1 MDKLTAYQHGDQPL
15 PAKNKLWPLYGAGLE
30 NMGVNGQ
37 PIEAPMPT
45 YGPDQLLIR
54 HDACGL
60 CFSDVKLLA
69 QGQSHPR
76 ILKDMQTDPVI
87 MGHEVSMTVIGV
99 GEHLKGQ
106 YKPGDRLTLE
116 TDIFVKGVGLAYGY
130 MLQGGLSQ
138 YSVLDDCVLHND
150 HGSALMPVT
159 PDKGYAEIALTEP
172 WACVV
177 AAYRLE
183 YRTGIKPGG
192 TLWVIGAGD
201 ERSFSFSSGFDASSH
216 PAHLLLSNVPA
227 GLAGWLKGRAA
238 DYGVDVTEVPDIS
251 APVGVA
257 LRTPEGVEFADDI
270 VLLGNDPDVVE
281 KVSPHL
287 GMYGI
292 MAIMATEPMPRR
304 TKIDVGRIHYHRW
317 LYVGTSTGTDIS
329 RAYRDV
335 PVRSNLKPG
344 GKVWFVG
351 AGGPIGRMHVQRAI
365 EFAGRPA
372 TIVCTDVSDMRL
384 EDLCTSYSAQ
394 AKANGIELVC
404 LNPLKKEEFAAGM
417 QRFAEGF
424 DDIVILAP
432 IPAVIADAATHLA
445 PYGVMNVFAGVV
457 RGTETMLD
465 LSAVYLKNVRI
476 IGHSGSVMTD
486 MRLTL
491 DKVLSSELLTNRSV
505 AAVGSLSAAYAG
517 LQALK
522 DATYPGKVV
531 IYPNIKEL
539 PLTSLPELK
548 EKLPSVYAKLAN
560 GREWTNAAE
569 AEFLRVMLP

>member
-1 MDKLTAYQHGDQPL
+1 MDKLDAYQRGDQPL
-15 PAKNKLWPLYGAGLE
+15 PAKNELWPLYGAGLE

-37 PIEAPMPT
+37 PIEVPMPT

-60 CFSDVKLLA
+60 CFSDVKVLA

-76 ILKDMQTDPVI
+76 ILKDMKTDPVI
-87 MGHEVSMTVIGV
+87 MGHEVSMTVVGV
-99 GEHLKGQ
+99 GEHLKRQ

-150 HGSALMPVT
+150 HGNALMPVT
-159 PDKGYAEIALTEP
+159 SDKGYAEIALTEP

-201 ERSFSFSSGFDASSH
+201 ERPFTFSSGFDASAH

-227 GLAGWLKGRAA
+227 GLAGWLKSRAA

-251 APVGVA
+251 AP
-257 LRTPEGVEFADDI
+257 PVEFADDI
-270 VLLGNDPDVVE
+270 VLLGSDPDVVE

-292 MAIMATEPMPRR
+292 MAIMAQKPMPRR
-304 TKIDVGRIHYHRW
+304 AKIDVGRIHYHRW
-317 LYVGTSTGTDIS
+317 LYVGTSAGTDIS

-335 PVRSNLKPG
+335 PVRSNLKSG

-365 EFAGRPA
+365 EFAGHPA

-394 AKANGIELVC
+394 AKANGIEFVC
-404 LNPLKKEEFAAGM
+404 LNPMKKEEYAAGM

-424 DDIVILAP
+424 DDIVVLAP

-465 LSAVYLKNVRI
+465 LSDVYLKNVRT

-491 DKVLSSELLTNRSV
+491 DKVLSNELLTNRSV
-505 AAVGSLSAAYAG
+505 AAVGSLSAAHAG

-560 GREWTNAAE
+560 GREWTNEAE